1 MLTSTAFAMLPL
13 LIVPGS
19 VVVLEALGYSFTA
32 LGFLIVLLPILLQVW
47 VICLLSSAIS
57 FSKGLKVEK
66 TAVVSL
72 GVIYL
77 NIAALLVLLEIG
89 AF

>member
-1 MLTSTAFAMLPL
+1 MLPL
-13 LIVPGS
+13 LIVPGTM
-19 VVVLEALGYSFTA
+19 VLLEALGYSFAT
-32 LGFLIVLLPILLQVW
+32 LGNLVVLLPIILQVW

-57 FSKGLKVEK
+57 FSKGLKMEK

-77 NIAALLVLLEIG
+77 NIVALLVFLEMG
-89 AF
+89 VF